1 MARSWKAWPARMRP
15 SLYDRQKNLIM
26 ICHRHSPIPWI
37 VIFTLA
43 PLCNAEPDQT
53 LQPLVR
59 QTAPNLYQIGIVSI
73 NKETREL
80 IIPANT
86 NITEPGTI
94 IEYLL
99 IHANGEKIH
108 ESLLT
113 TQADPFHV
121 NIAIKLLNYQESPE
135 LFKVRRP
142 DGSIGEKYPVVS
154 EEIKAAARFRVLVS
168 WMDGETEKTIPV
180 TEWIH
185 NESSGKNMSPTAWV
199 YNGSFVYD
207 KKFNAQLTGSILAI
221 FSDIGAIANYSGE
234 DRNDDTL
241 WSPSR
246 DTPPAGTAVKVIL
259 KPWIAVP

>member
-1 MARSWKAWPARMRP
+1 M
-15 SLYDRQKNLIM
+15 IT
-26 ICHRHSPIPWI
+26 ICHRNSPIPWI
-37 VIFTLA
+37 LMAMLGLA
-43 PLCNAEPDQT
+43 PFCCANPEEAVQPMVKQT
-53 LQPLVR
+53 S
-59 QTAPNLYQIGIVSI
+59 PNTYQIGIVSF

-80 IIPANT
+80 VIPANT
-86 NITEPGTI
+86 NITEPNTV

-99 IHANGEKIH
+99 IHDNGEKIH

-113 TQADPFHV
+113 TQADPFHI

-142 DGSIGEKYPVVS
+142 DGSIGKKYPEVS

-168 WMDGETEKTIPV
+168 WMDGGTEKTIPV

-185 NESSGKNMSPTAWV
+185 NASSGKNMNPTAWV

-207 KKFNAQLTGSILAI
+207 KKFNAKLTGSILAI
-221 FSDIGAIANYSGE
+221 FSDIGAIANYSGD

-246 DTPPAGTAVKVIL
+246 NVPPAGTPVKVIL
-259 KPWIAVP
+259 KPWIAVQ